1 VINVGTEMVAVMTAV
16 VVAMRE
22 ESKEGI
28 NQAKIGTVLN
38 AEIAIFHSVK
48 TVTAVKHLDQVLA
61 VQALAVMKDMVAVM
75 TAEVVMVAVMTAE
88 VVMVAVMTAEVV
100 MVAVMTA
107 EAVMVAVM
115 TAEVVMVAVMTA
127 EAVMVAVILIGH
139 QTEMVQITVMTGN
152 AQSAKII
159 ISLSAQN
166 VIAAV

>member
-1 VINVGTEMVAVMTAV
+1 VINVVTEMVAVMTAV

-88 VVMVAVMTAEVV
+88 
-100 MVAVMTA
+100 
-107 EAVMVAVM
+107 
-115 TAEVVMVAVMTA
+115 
-127 EAVMVAVILIGH
+127 AVMVAVILIGH

-152 AQSAKII
+152 VQSVKIVI
-159 ISLSAQN
+159 FLSALN
-166 VIAAV
+166 VIAVD

>member
-1 VINVGTEMVAVMTAV
+1 MTAV

-100 MVAVMTA
+100 MVAV
-107 EAVMVAVM
+107 
-115 TAEVVMVAVMTA
+115 
-127 EAVMVAVILIGH
+127 ILIGH

>member
-1 VINVGTEMVAVMTAV
+1 VINVVTEMVAVMTAV

-88 VVMVAVMTAEVV
+88 VVMVT
-100 MVAVMTA
+100 
-107 EAVMVAVM
+107 
-115 TAEVVMVAVMTA
+115 VMTA

>member
-1 VINVGTEMVAVMTAV
+1 MINVVTEMVAVMTAV

-75 TAEVVMVAVMTAE
+75 TAE
-88 VVMVAVMTAEVV
+88 
-100 MVAVMTA
+100 
-107 EAVMVAVM
+107 
-115 TAEVVMVAVMTA
+115 
-127 EAVMVAVILIGH
+127 AVMVAVILIGH

>member
-1 VINVGTEMVAVMTAV
+1 VINVVTEMVAVMTAV

-88 VVMVAVMTAEVV
+88 
-100 MVAVMTA
+100 
-107 EAVMVAVM
+107 AVMVAVM

>member
-1 VINVGTEMVAVMTAV
+1 MINVVTEMVAVMTAV

-88 VVMVAVMTAEVV
+88 
-100 MVAVMTA
+100 
-107 EAVMVAVM
+107 
-115 TAEVVMVAVMTA
+115 
-127 EAVMVAVILIGH
+127 AVMVAVILIGH

-152 AQSAKII
+152 VQSAKII

>member
-1 VINVGTEMVAVMTAV
+1 VINVVTEMVAVMTAV

-107 EAVMVAVM
+107 EAVMVAV
-115 TAEVVMVAVMTA
+115 
-127 EAVMVAVILIGH
+127 ILIGH

>member
-1 VINVGTEMVAVMTAV
+1 VINVVTEMVAVMTAV

-100 MVAVMTA
+100 MVAV
-107 EAVMVAVM
+107 
-115 TAEVVMVAVMTA
+115 
-127 EAVMVAVILIGH
+127 ILIGH

>member
-1 VINVGTEMVAVMTAV
+1 VINVVTEMVAVMTAV

-61 VQALAVMKDMVAVM
+61 VQALAVMKDMVVVM
-75 TAEVVMVAVMTAE
+75 TAEV
-88 VVMVAVMTAEVV
+88 
-100 MVAVMTA
+100 
-107 EAVMVAVM
+107 VMVAVM

>member
-1 VINVGTEMVAVMTAV
+1 MINVVTEMVAVMTAV

-61 VQALAVMKDMVAVM
+61 VQALAVMKDMVDVTKEEAVMTVVVVM
-75 TAEVVMVAVMTAE
+75 TAEVVMIEEVVMTAE
-88 VVMVAVMTAEVV
+88 T
-100 MVAVMTA
+100 
-107 EAVMVAVM
+107 
-115 TAEVVMVAVMTA
+115 
-127 EAVMVAVILIGH
+127 VILIVL
-139 QTEMVQITVMTGN
+139 QAEMALITVMTGN

>member
-1 VINVGTEMVAVMTAV
+1 VINVVTEMVAVMTAV

-107 EAVMVAVM
+107 EV
-115 TAEVVMVAVMTA
+115 
-127 EAVMVAVILIGH
+127 VMVAVILIGH

>member
-1 VINVGTEMVAVMTAV
+1 MINVVTEMVAVMTAV

-61 VQALAVMKDMVAVM
+61 VQALAVMKDMVDVTKEEAVMTVVVVMIEEVVM
-75 TAEVVMVAVMTAE
+75 TAET
-88 VVMVAVMTAEVV
+88 
-100 MVAVMTA
+100 
-107 EAVMVAVM
+107 
-115 TAEVVMVAVMTA
+115 
-127 EAVMVAVILIGH
+127 VILIVL
-139 QTEMVQITVMTGN
+139 QAEMALITVMTGN
-152 AQSAKII
+152 VQSAKII

>member
-1 VINVGTEMVAVMTAV
+1 MINVVTEMVAVMTAV

-88 VVMVAVMTAEVV
+88 
-100 MVAVMTA
+100 
-107 EAVMVAVM
+107 
-115 TAEVVMVAVMTA
+115 
-127 EAVMVAVILIGH
+127 AVMVAVILIGH

>member
-1 VINVGTEMVAVMTAV
+1 VINVVTEMVAVMTAV

-75 TAEVVMVAVMTAE
+75 TAEI
-88 VVMVAVMTAEVV
+88 
-100 MVAVMTA
+100 
-107 EAVMVAVM
+107 VMVAVM

>member
-1 VINVGTEMVAVMTAV
+1 VINVVTEMVAVMTAV

-88 VVMVAVMTAEVV
+88 
-100 MVAVMTA
+100 
-107 EAVMVAVM
+107 
-115 TAEVVMVAVMTA
+115 
-127 EAVMVAVILIGH
+127 AVMVAVILIGH

>member
-1 VINVGTEMVAVMTAV
+1 VINVVTEMVAVMTAV

-61 VQALAVMKDMVAVM
+61 VQALAVMKDMVDVTKEEAVMTVVVVM
-75 TAEVVMVAVMTAE
+75 TAEVVMIEEVVMTAE
-88 VVMVAVMTAEVV
+88 T
-100 MVAVMTA
+100 
-107 EAVMVAVM
+107 
-115 TAEVVMVAVMTA
+115 
-127 EAVMVAVILIGH
+127 VILIVL
-139 QTEMVQITVMTGN
+139 QAEMALITVMTGN
-152 AQSAKII
+152 VQSAKII

>member
-1 VINVGTEMVAVMTAV
+1 VINVVTEMVAVMTAV

-88 VVMVAVMTAEVV
+88 VVMVAVMTAE
-100 MVAVMTA
+100 
-107 EAVMVAVM
+107 
-115 TAEVVMVAVMTA
+115 
-127 EAVMVAVILIGH
+127 AVMVAVILIGH

>member
-1 VINVGTEMVAVMTAV
+1 MINVVTEMVAVMTAV

-88 VVMVAVMTAEVV
+88 VVMVAV
-100 MVAVMTA
+100 
-107 EAVMVAVM
+107 
-115 TAEVVMVAVMTA
+115 
-127 EAVMVAVILIGH
+127 ILIGH